1 MGWGGL
7 GWSEAGLGLGWGG
20 LGSGF
25 VTNYL
30 SADVKNP
37 QTDIIP
43 YLHLKDHSAFEHQ
56 LMTHDDIS

>member
-1 MGWGGL
+1 MGLGWGGM
-7 GWSEAGLGLGWGG
+7 GLGSGG

-30 SADVKNP
+30 SADVKTT

-43 YLHLKDHSAFEHQ
+43 YLHLKDHSAFEHH